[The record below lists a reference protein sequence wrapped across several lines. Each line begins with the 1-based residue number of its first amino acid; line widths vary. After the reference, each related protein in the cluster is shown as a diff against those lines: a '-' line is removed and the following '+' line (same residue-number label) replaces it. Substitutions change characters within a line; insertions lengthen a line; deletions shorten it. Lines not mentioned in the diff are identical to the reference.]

1 MKNFLIYLLCFVLSG
16 VLLLICGFGN
26 LINLRTQNQDVLIP
40 WTIIGFTLIF
50 SAIAFAFVMMY
61 FKINDLKWQIK
72 NLKERLDDFEVK

>member
-50 SAIAFAFVMMY
+50 SVIAFAFVMMY

-72 NLKERLDDFEVK
+72 NLKERLDDFEAK